1 MKRNSG
7 SWSVPVVM
15 MVMMLSCALRAGA
28 EGSAAGAGSTSTTG
42 APASGASA
50 SQKEDDPKA
59 LAAERDARRRDTI
72 RYGIDAEVT
81 DLIKTLDGEKEGSFN
96 GDLLDLLGN
105 SRSPKLRVAILDFF
119 ADLEWKG
126 AEKAAIGFVEQRDS
140 MDGELVARSL
150 SYLAVIKSKDA
161 LSLVP
166 KLIEEG
172 DKKLLVQAIKL
183 AGRSGGSEEEAML
196 LKWLESDA
204 PTDDLREAAI
214 RALGDIGSS
223 AACDKLMKIVESSD
237 QAKMTR
243 VFACEALG
251 KIGRPEAVP
260 SLVKA
265 ANGDDPNVRAQAIS
279 ALASFQNN
287 GEADRAIIEALRDSV
302 VSVRI
307 AASKAAAKRK
317 LPEAL
322 SPLIYKATND
332 PEKAVKTEAMR
343 SIAELG
349 GGEGFAF
356 LRKYLEEPKN
366 DSSLRTLAFG
376 LLLRKDPS
384 GSLSLLKERLLKES
398 QEKSRDFF
406 TQLAREVAN
415 ASDATAAAPLA
426 RILLSDSDYQIRLGG
441 LEWARKTKSPEI
453 KADLAAL
460 ADKDPSETIRK
471 RAKDILALY

>member
-1 MKRNSG
+1 MRRTTIPCGAWLMVLVMINTFAFSATAEDK
-7 SWSVPVVM
+7 PVV
-15 MVMMLSCALRAGA
+15 
-28 EGSAAGAGSTSTTG
+28 AAAASS
-42 APASGASA
+42 APAAEASKA
-50 SQKEDDPKA
+50 ADPKE
-59 LAAERDARRRDTI
+59 AEAQRDSMRRDTI

-81 DLIKTLDGEKEGSFN
+81 DLIKTLDGEKEGRFN
-96 GDLLDLLGN
+96 DDLLELLGN
-105 SRSPKLRVAILDFF
+105 SRSPKLREAILDFF

-150 SYLAVIKSKDA
+150 SYLAAIKSKDA

-166 KLIEEG
+166 KIIEEN
-172 DKKLLVQAIKL
+172 DKKLLIQAIKL
-183 AGRSGGSEEEAML
+183 AGRSGSSEEEAIL
-196 LKWLESDA
+196 LKWLDSDA

-214 RALGDIGSS
+214 RALGDIGSV
-223 AACDKLMKIVESSD
+223 AACQKLMKIVESSD

-251 KIGRPEAVP
+251 KIGKPEAIP

-279 ALASFQNN
+279 ALASFQDSA
-287 GEADRAIIEALRDSV
+287 EADRAIIEALRDSV
-302 VSVRI
+302 PSVRV
-307 AASKAAAKRK
+307 AASKAAAKKK
-317 LPEAL
+317 LGQAL

-332 PEKAVKTEAMR
+332 PEKTVKTEAMR

-349 GGEGFAF
+349 GGEGFVF
-356 LRKYLEEPKN
+356 LRKYLEESKN

-384 GSLSLLKERLLKES
+384 GSLSLLTSRLLKES

-415 ASDATAAAPLA
+415 GADAPAAAPLV

-441 LEWARKTKSPEI
+441 LEWARKTKSPQI
-453 KADLAAL
+453 KADLSAL
-460 ADKDPSETIRK
+460 ADKDPSDTIRK